1 MGYAA
6 AVSLTL
12 FLILIA
18 LTVVQFR
25 VSRRWV
31 HYE

>member
-12 FLILIA
+12 FLILIG
-18 LTVVQFR
+18 LTLFQFR
-25 VSRRWV
+25 MSRRWV
-31 HYE
+31 HYD